1 MIRTQRLLAAVQ
13 WRPSLPSKPHSMRI
27 PTTSL
32 ASAILLMLL
41 SSHSLAHEVRIANY
55 SEIGVIAAGKPD
67 DTFILQ
73 NGTWRDATIRITA
86 GGTKGHPILIKAET
100 PGQVILSG
108 SSSLEIR
115 APYVIVDGL
124 SFKEGSVAKG
134 AVIQF
139 ESDYGTVRNTAI
151 VDYNPPDWHT
161 PYNWVLFSGSH
172 NLLTRCFFRGKA
184 NMHALVENS
193 ESNARYN
200 STTKCYFKDIPFR
213 ARVNGREIVKIL
225 GAGHVDASSPDGA
238 YFTLEDNL
246 FEHAD
251 GEGVEV
257 VSLKANYNQVIHNT
271 VIASIGSI
279 NIRRGSYEEIKG
291 NVILGQGVAG
301 AEGIR
306 MSGSHNL
313 IQSNFI
319 SGCGYGIA
327 VSSGEYWDKPLTPAY
342 VVNDRDGRTPNKSR
356 YPQNKYV
363 TISQNV
369 TVGNSGPDLDIGV
382 EEYKKHWPENQ
393 NVLIPEECVI
403 ENNRFYRP
411 NGGISVIGKIPE
423 SNPPLDRLT
432 FKPNTYA
439 DNTILGGKNTF
450 APASV
455 GFKETPIPPGWSEG
469 QVTAGFKPLT
479 AAEVGP
485 EWLKDGSVHE

>member
-1 MIRTQRLLAAVQ
+1 
-13 WRPSLPSKPHSMRI
+13 MRI

-313 IQSNFI
+313 IQGNFI